1 MSIFFLPALIYNM
14 IQIQA
19 KQVDLVKVMLHET
32 IRNDDFQPKTALQHC
47 CDIVLNVYNIVPA
60 LQRCVAL
67 KVDVCESS
75 SVTSPLGS
83 FSNHDSGDDNENVKK
98 AMGLLS
104 KTITL
109 HVLKSP
115 ISNWSSD
122 NVRRKLTACLSKSY
136 LPLRHDGWTKQIL
149 KTSILK
155 LKICIVIKE
164 IKWLFLY
171 MPIKFSGLS
180 DLF

>member
-1 MSIFFLPALIYNM
+1 M

-19 KQVDLVKVMLHET
+19 KGVDRITVMFHET
-32 IRNDDFQPKTALQHC
+32 IGNDDFKRNTVLQHC
-47 CDIVLNVYNIVPA
+47 CDIVSNGYNIVPA

-83 FSNHDSGDDNENVKK
+83 FSNHDSDDNENVKK

-104 KTITL
+104 KTTTL
-109 HVLKSP
+109 HMLKSP

-122 NVRRKLTACLSKSY
+122 NVRPKLTACLSKSY
-136 LPLRHDGWTKQIL
+136 LPLRHDG
-149 KTSILK
+149 
-155 LKICIVIKE
+155 
-164 IKWLFLY
+164 
-171 MPIKFSGLS
+171 
-180 DLF
+180 

>member
-60 LQRCVAL
+60 LQHCVAL

-75 SVTSPLGS
+75 RVTSPLGS
-83 FSNHDSGDDNENVKK
+83 FSNYDGGDDNDNVKK
-98 AMGLLS
+98 PMGFLS
-104 KTITL
+104 KTTNL

-136 LPLRHDGWTKQIL
+136 LPLRHDG
-149 KTSILK
+149 
-155 LKICIVIKE
+155 
-164 IKWLFLY
+164 
-171 MPIKFSGLS
+171 
-180 DLF
+180 